1 MKQWMLGLA
10 LWPLFFSLQ
19 LLQQVG
25 SNECSNNRYVINV
38 MLMNY
43 SDFPSTTDNL
53 KLAVNRALERVQNE
67 FQMAGENVTVYATFH
82 SFTSSLYVSQGCRT
96 STCEGVELIK
106 DIYKNGT
113 LGCVVIGSAC
123 TYATYQMVSHKYKL
137 GEEWLES
144 SAAERDLGVLVN
156 CRLNMSQQRALAAKR
171 ANRIL
176 GCIKHSTTSLSK
188 EVITLLYSALVQP
201 HLEYCVQFWAP
212 KFKKDVKVLEC
223 IQRRATKLVK
233 RLEGMS
239 YEEWLRT
246 LGLSSLEKRRLRGN
260 LIALYN
266 FLGRGSGERG
276 ADLFSLESSDTMRG
290 NGSKLHQGMFSLGIR
305 KHFFTEK
312 VVKHWN
318 RLPREAFN
326 APSLYINALDA
337 GIAHFSK
344 QLEFKEI
351 LRTPEDL
358 KRTVKDPN
366 RKSNVI
372 IMCGSPADLS
382 TDLGT
387 EEVDKNIVIIL
398 IDLFNNVY
406 FRNNNSARYMQN
418 VLVLTLPP
426 ANYSLNTIKTED
438 AILMEDDFVAGY
450 FNAVLLFGHT
460 LKKLISS
467 QTLVSPVNFI
477 NEFRNTTFEGVL
489 GPVTLDEFGDI
500 DTNLTL
506 LYTSQT
512 TNHFRT
518 LLYFNTQKNETHTM
532 TMSPDFVWKDHKL
545 PSDTPGTGPHI
556 LTIAVFTLTGVV
568 ILVLII
574 SLLILRK
581 YRRDNERLWKK
592 WSHIP
597 PEEILPLETSET
609 SHVSLKIDED
619 KRGDTTQRLRQ
630 GKYDKKVVI
639 LKDLKNSDGNFSEKQ
654 KVELNKLLQIDYY
667 NLTKFYGTVKI
678 DTMIFGVTEYCERGS
693 LRDVLNDKISYPDGT
708 FMDWEFKISVMY
720 DIAKY
725 RLVDEG
731 KAVDV
736 VYLDFSKAFD
746 TVSHSILLENLAAH
760 GLDGCTLCWGSVL
773 GPVLFNIFI
782 NDLDEGIEC
791 TQSKFADDTKL
802 RGSVDLLEARK
813 ALQRDLDRL
822 DRWAEVNCM
831 RFNKAKCQVLH
842 LGHSN
847 PMQCYRLGEEWLESC
862 QEEKDL
868 GVLVDSCL
876 NMSQQCAQVAK
887 KANGIL
893 ACIKNSVASRSREV
907 IVPLYSALVR
917 PHLKYCVQ
925 FWAPRYKRDIE
936 VLERVQRRAT
946 KLVKG
951 LEQKSDE
958 EQLRELGLFRLEK
971 RRLRGDLMALYNYLK
986 GGCREVGVGLFSQVT
1001 SDRMRGNGL
1010 KLRQG
1015 RFRLDIRKFYF
1026 TERVIKHWNRL
1037 PSEVVELPSLEV
1049 FKRRLDEVLR
1059 DMVYLAFFLFYYQP
1073 QGMSYLHSSKT
1084 EVHGR
1089 LKSTNCVVDNRMV
1102 VKITDFG
1109 CNSILPPRKDLWTAP
1124 EHLRHAGV
1132 SQKGDV
1138 YSYGIIAQEIILR
1151 RETFYTGHCRD
1162 NKEKLYRVESGKGV
1176 KPFRP
1181 DLALETVGEREMEVY
1196 TLVKSCWEEDPEKR
1210 PDFKKIESTLAK
1222 IFSNCHGQTNES
1234 YMDTLIRRLQL
1245 YSRNLEH
1252 LVEERTELYKAE
1264 RDRADRL
1271 NFMLLPRPV
1280 VKSLKETGLVEP
1292 ELFEEVTIY
1301 FSDIVGF
1308 TTLCKY
1314 STPMEV
1320 VDMLNDIYKNF
1331 DHILDH
1337 HDVYKVETIGD
1348 AYMVASGLPKRNGN
1362 RHAVDISMMALDILS
1377 FMGSFELRHLP
1388 GLPVWIRIG
1397 IHSGP
1402 CAAGVVGIKMPRYCL
1417 FGDTV
1422 NTASR
1427 MESTGLPLRIH
1438 LSGSTIN
1445 ILKRTDCQFQ
1455 YEVRGETYLKGR
1467 GTEITYWLT
1476 GTEDKKYN
1484 LPTPPSVE
1492 NQQRLQ
1498 DDLAEMITNILQ
1510 KREKEGFKTR
1520 ELSRVASYRSGTL
1533 EYLQLASTR
1542 NSATYL

>member
-1 MKQWMLGLA
+1 MKQRMLGLA

-25 SNECSNNRYVINV
+25 SNECGKNSSYVINV

-43 SDFPSTTDNL
+43 SDFPSSTDNL
-53 KLAVNRALERVQNE
+53 KLAVKHALKRVQNE
-67 FQMAGENVTVYATFH
+67 LQMAGENVTVEATFH
-82 SFTSSLYVSQGCRT
+82 PFTSSLYVSQGCRT

-106 DIYKNGT
+106 QIFRSGR
-113 LGCVVIGSAC
+113 LGCVIIGPAC
-123 TYATYQMVSHKYKL
+123 TYATYQMVSVETILSLPLISVGSFGLSCDYK
-137 GEEWLES
+137 
-144 SAAERDLGVLVN
+144 VN
-156 CRLNMSQQRALAAKR
+156 LTRLLTPARKVNDFFYYFWKEYQLPFK
-171 ANRIL
+171 
-176 GCIKHSTTSLSK
+176 TTSWESAYIYKRNENSEACFWYTNAL
-188 EVITLLYSALVQP
+188 EAGITHFSEKL
-201 HLEYCVQFWAP
+201 
-212 KFKKDVKVLEC
+212 KFKD
-223 IQRRATKLVK
+223 
-233 RLEGMS
+233 
-239 YEEWLRT
+239 
-246 LGLSSLEKRRLRGN
+246 
-260 LIALYN
+260 
-266 FLGRGSGERG
+266 
-276 ADLFSLESSDTMRG
+276 
-290 NGSKLHQGMFSLGIR
+290 
-305 KHFFTEK
+305 
-312 VVKHWN
+312 
-318 RLPREAFN
+318 
-326 APSLYINALDA
+326 
-337 GIAHFSK
+337 
-344 QLEFKEI
+344 I
-351 LRTPEDL
+351 LRTPEQL
-358 KRTVKDPN
+358 RKTVTDPN

-372 IMCGSPADLS
+372 IMCGAPADVS

-387 EEVDKNIVIIL
+387 SEVDKDIIIIL

-406 FRNNNSARYMQN
+406 FRNNSSAHYMQN

-426 ANYSLNTIKTED
+426 AQNSLNTTNTED
-438 AILMEDDFVAGY
+438 TVLMEDVFLAGY
-450 FNAVLLFGHT
+450 FNAALLFGHI
-460 LKKLISS
+460 LKKFIFS
-467 QTLVSPVNFI
+467 QSPVSPLSFI
-477 NEFRNTTFEGVL
+477 NESRNTTFEGIL
-489 GPVTLDEFGDI
+489 GPVTLDKFGDI

-512 TNHFRT
+512 GNHFKT
-518 LLYFNTQKNETHTM
+518 LLYFNTQKNETRMMIT
-532 TMSPDFVWKDHKL
+532 SPDFVWKNHKL
-545 PSDTPGTGPHI
+545 PSDIPGSGPHI
-556 LTIAVFTLTGVV
+556 LTIAVFTLTGIV

-581 YRRDNERLWKK
+581 YRRDNERRWKK

-609 SHVSLKIDED
+609 NHVSLKIDED
-619 KRGDTTQRLRQ
+619 KRRDTIQRLRQ

-654 KVELNKLLQIDYY
+654 KIELNKLLQIDYY

-678 DTMIFGVTEYCERGS
+678 DTMIFGVIEYCERGS

-720 DIAKY
+720 DIAK
-725 RLVDEG
+725 
-731 KAVDV
+731 
-736 VYLDFSKAFD
+736 
-746 TVSHSILLENLAAH
+746 
-760 GLDGCTLCWGSVL
+760 
-773 GPVLFNIFI
+773 
-782 NDLDEGIEC
+782 
-791 TQSKFADDTKL
+791 
-802 RGSVDLLEARK
+802 
-813 ALQRDLDRL
+813 
-822 DRWAEVNCM
+822 
-831 RFNKAKCQVLH
+831 
-842 LGHSN
+842 
-847 PMQCYRLGEEWLESC
+847 
-862 QEEKDL
+862 
-868 GVLVDSCL
+868 
-876 NMSQQCAQVAK
+876 
-887 KANGIL
+887 
-893 ACIKNSVASRSREV
+893 
-907 IVPLYSALVR
+907 
-917 PHLKYCVQ
+917 
-925 FWAPRYKRDIE
+925 
-936 VLERVQRRAT
+936 
-946 KLVKG
+946 
-951 LEQKSDE
+951 
-958 EQLRELGLFRLEK
+958 
-971 RRLRGDLMALYNYLK
+971 
-986 GGCREVGVGLFSQVT
+986 
-1001 SDRMRGNGL
+1001 
-1010 KLRQG
+1010 
-1015 RFRLDIRKFYF
+1015 
-1026 TERVIKHWNRL
+1026 
-1037 PSEVVELPSLEV
+1037 
-1049 FKRRLDEVLR
+1049 
-1059 DMVYLAFFLFYYQP
+1059 
-1073 QGMSYLHSSKT
+1073 GMSYLHSSKT

-1124 EHLRHAGV
+1124 EHLRHADV

-1151 RETFYTGHCRD
+1151 RETFYTRYCR
-1162 NKEKLYRVESGKGV
+1162 NSKEKLYRVESSKGV

-1181 DLALETVGEREMEVY
+1181 DLSLETVGEREMEVY
-1196 TLVKSCWEEDPEKR
+1196 TLVKSCWEEDPDKR
-1210 PDFKKIESTLAK
+1210 PDFKKIESTLAR
-1222 IFSNCHGQTNES
+1222 IFSNYHGQSNES

-1348 AYMVASGLPKRNGN
+1348 AYMVVSGLPNRNGN

-1438 LSGSTIN
+1438 VSGSTIN

-1520 ELSRVASYRSGTL
+1520 ELSRVPSYRSGTL
-1533 EYLQLASTR
+1533 EYLQLVSTE

>member
-1 MKQWMLGLA
+1 MKQQILGLA
-10 LWPLFFSLQ
+10 LWPLFFSLR

-25 SNECSNNRYVINV
+25 SNECSNSSYVINV

-43 SDFPSTTDNL
+43 SDLPSSTDNL
-53 KLAVNRALERVQNE
+53 KLAVEQALKVVQNE
-67 FQMAGENVTVYATFH
+67 LEMTGANVTVNATFH
-82 SFTSSLYVSQGCRT
+82 NFTSSLYVSRGCRT
-96 STCEGVELIK
+96 STCEGVELIRE
-106 DIYKNGT
+106 IYNSGK
-113 LGCVVIGSAC
+113 LGCVVIGPAC
-123 TYATYQMVSHKYKL
+123 TYATYQMVSV
-137 GEEWLES
+137 ET
-144 SAAERDLGVLVN
+144 
-156 CRLNMSQQRALAAKR
+156 
-171 ANRIL
+171 IL
-176 GCIKHSTTSLSK
+176 SMPLISVGS
-188 EVITLLYSALVQP
+188 
-201 HLEYCVQFWAP
+201 F
-212 KFKKDVKVLEC
+212 
-223 IQRRATKLVK
+223 
-233 RLEGMS
+233 
-239 YEEWLRT
+239 
-246 LGLSSLEKRRLRGN
+246 GLSCDYKVNLTRLLTPARKLNEFFYYFWKETQLPFKTTAWDSAYIYKRN
-260 LIALYN
+260 EN
-266 FLGRGSGERG
+266 S
-276 ADLFSLESSDTMRG
+276 
-290 NGSKLHQGMFSLGIR
+290 
-305 KHFFTEK
+305 
-312 VVKHWN
+312 
-318 RLPREAFN
+318 EACFW
-326 APSLYINALDA
+326 YINALEA
-337 GIAHFSK
+337 GITQFSETLK
-344 QLEFKEI
+344 FKDI
-351 LRTPEDL
+351 LRTSEQL
-358 KRTVKDPN
+358 KKTVKDPN

-372 IMCGSPADLS
+372 IMCGSPDDLRK
-382 TDLGT
+382 DLGT
-387 EEVDKNIVIIL
+387 EEVDKDIVIIL
-398 IDLFNNVY
+398 IDLFNNTY
-406 FRNNNSARYMQN
+406 FGNNKSAHHMQN

-426 ANYSLNTIKTED
+426 ASSNYSLNTLMNED
-438 AILMEDDFVAGY
+438 VVLTEDDFFVGY
-450 FNAVLLFGHT
+450 FNAVLLFGHS
-460 LKKLISS
+460 LKKFLFS
-467 QTLVSPVNFI
+467 QSPVSPHSFL
-477 NEFRNTTFEGVL
+477 NEFRNTTFEGIV

-500 DTNLTL
+500 DSILSL

-512 TNHFRT
+512 KNHFRT
-518 LLYFNTQKNETHTM
+518 LLTFNTHKNKTHVETH
-532 TMSPDFVWKDHKL
+532 SPDFIWKNHKL
-545 PSDTPGTGPHI
+545 PSDTPGTGPHV
-556 LTIAVFTLTGVV
+556 LTIAVFTLTGIV

-581 YRRDNERLWKK
+581 YRRDNERRRKK

-619 KRGDTTQRLRQ
+619 KRRDTTQRLRQ

-654 KVELNKLLQIDYY
+654 KIELNKLLQIDYY

-678 DTMIFGVTEYCERGS
+678 DAMIFGVIEYCERGS

-720 DIAKY
+720 DIAK
-725 RLVDEG
+725 
-731 KAVDV
+731 
-736 VYLDFSKAFD
+736 
-746 TVSHSILLENLAAH
+746 
-760 GLDGCTLCWGSVL
+760 
-773 GPVLFNIFI
+773 
-782 NDLDEGIEC
+782 
-791 TQSKFADDTKL
+791 
-802 RGSVDLLEARK
+802 
-813 ALQRDLDRL
+813 
-822 DRWAEVNCM
+822 
-831 RFNKAKCQVLH
+831 
-842 LGHSN
+842 
-847 PMQCYRLGEEWLESC
+847 
-862 QEEKDL
+862 
-868 GVLVDSCL
+868 
-876 NMSQQCAQVAK
+876 
-887 KANGIL
+887 
-893 ACIKNSVASRSREV
+893 
-907 IVPLYSALVR
+907 
-917 PHLKYCVQ
+917 
-925 FWAPRYKRDIE
+925 
-936 VLERVQRRAT
+936 
-946 KLVKG
+946 
-951 LEQKSDE
+951 
-958 EQLRELGLFRLEK
+958 
-971 RRLRGDLMALYNYLK
+971 
-986 GGCREVGVGLFSQVT
+986 
-1001 SDRMRGNGL
+1001 
-1010 KLRQG
+1010 
-1015 RFRLDIRKFYF
+1015 
-1026 TERVIKHWNRL
+1026 
-1037 PSEVVELPSLEV
+1037 
-1049 FKRRLDEVLR
+1049 
-1059 DMVYLAFFLFYYQP
+1059 
-1073 QGMSYLHSSKT
+1073 GMSYLHSSKT

-1124 EHLRHAGV
+1124 EHLRHADV

-1151 RETFYTGHCRD
+1151 KETFYTGHCRD
-1162 NKEKLYRVESGKGV
+1162 NREKLYRVESGKGV

-1181 DLALETVGEREMEVY
+1181 DLSLETVGERDMEVY

-1222 IFSNCHGQTNES
+1222 VFSNYHGQTNES

-1348 AYMVASGLPKRNGN
+1348 AYMVVSGLPKRNGN

-1438 LSGSTIN
+1438 VSGSTIN
-1445 ILKRTDCQFQ
+1445 ILKRTDCRFQ

-1484 LPTPPSVE
+1484 LPTPPSAE
-1492 NQQRLQ
+1492 NRQRLQ

-1510 KREKEGFKTR
+1510 KRKSEGFKTR

-1533 EYLQLASTR
+1533 EYLQLASAEKT
-1542 NSATYL
+1542 ATYL

>member
-1 MKQWMLGLA
+1 MKQWMLDLA
-10 LWPLFFSLQ
+10 VWSLFSSVL

-25 SNECSNNRYVINV
+25 SHNCSDNSYVINV

-43 SDFPSTTDNL
+43 SDFPSSTDNVI
-53 KLAVNRALERVQNE
+53 LAVNQALKRIQNE
-67 FQMAGENVTVYATFH
+67 FHMSGENVTVNATFH
-82 SFTSSLYVSQGCRT
+82 RFTSSLYVSQGCRT

-106 DIYKNGT
+106 GIYNNGT
-113 LGCVVIGSAC
+113 LGCVVIGPAC
-123 TYATYQMVSHKYKL
+123 TYATYQMVSVDTILSLPLISVGSFGLSCDYKANL
-137 GEEWLES
+137 TRLLIP
-144 SAAERDLGVLVN
+144 ARKVN
-156 CRLNMSQQRALAAKR
+156 EFFFYFWQDSELPFK
-171 ANRIL
+171 
-176 GCIKHSTTSLSK
+176 STTWESAYLYKRNENS
-188 EVITLLYSALVQP
+188 EACLWYMNALEAGITHFSENL
-201 HLEYCVQFWAP
+201 
-212 KFKKDVKVLEC
+212 KFKD
-223 IQRRATKLVK
+223 
-233 RLEGMS
+233 
-239 YEEWLRT
+239 
-246 LGLSSLEKRRLRGN
+246 
-260 LIALYN
+260 
-266 FLGRGSGERG
+266 
-276 ADLFSLESSDTMRG
+276 
-290 NGSKLHQGMFSLGIR
+290 
-305 KHFFTEK
+305 
-312 VVKHWN
+312 
-318 RLPREAFN
+318 
-326 APSLYINALDA
+326 
-337 GIAHFSK
+337 
-344 QLEFKEI
+344 I
-351 LRTPEDL
+351 LRTPEQL
-358 KRTVKDPN
+358 KNIVRDPD

-372 IMCGSPADLS
+372 IMCGSPADVS
-382 TDLGT
+382 TDLGM
-387 EEVDKNIVIIL
+387 EEVDKDIVIIL
-398 IDLFNNVY
+398 IDLFNNSY
-406 FRNNNSARYMQN
+406 FRINSSASYMQN

-426 ANYSLNTIKTED
+426 SNSNMNTAQTED
-438 AILMEDDFVAGY
+438 TVLMEDDFVAGY
-450 FNAVLLFGHT
+450 FNAVLLFGHI
-460 LKKLISS
+460 LKKFIVS
-467 QTLVSPVNFI
+467 QSPVSPLSFI

-512 TNHFRT
+512 SNHFGI
-518 LLYFNTQKNETHTM
+518 LLHFNTQENTTLPETT
-532 TMSPDFVWKDHKL
+532 SPDFVWKNHNL
-545 PSDTPGTGPHI
+545 PSDIPGTGPHV
-556 LTIAVFTLTGVV
+556 LTIAVFTLTGIVV
-568 ILVLII
+568 LVLII
-574 SLLILRK
+574 SSLILRK
-581 YRRDNERLWKK
+581 YRRDNKRRWKK

-619 KRGDTTQRLRQ
+619 KRRDTTQRLRQ

-639 LKDLKNSDGNFSEKQ
+639 LKDLKNNDGNFSEKQ
-654 KVELNKLLQIDYY
+654 KIELNKLLQIDYY

-678 DTMIFGVTEYCERGS
+678 DTMIFGVIEYCERGS

-720 DIAKY
+720 DIAK
-725 RLVDEG
+725 
-731 KAVDV
+731 
-736 VYLDFSKAFD
+736 
-746 TVSHSILLENLAAH
+746 
-760 GLDGCTLCWGSVL
+760 
-773 GPVLFNIFI
+773 
-782 NDLDEGIEC
+782 
-791 TQSKFADDTKL
+791 
-802 RGSVDLLEARK
+802 
-813 ALQRDLDRL
+813 
-822 DRWAEVNCM
+822 
-831 RFNKAKCQVLH
+831 
-842 LGHSN
+842 
-847 PMQCYRLGEEWLESC
+847 
-862 QEEKDL
+862 
-868 GVLVDSCL
+868 
-876 NMSQQCAQVAK
+876 
-887 KANGIL
+887 
-893 ACIKNSVASRSREV
+893 
-907 IVPLYSALVR
+907 
-917 PHLKYCVQ
+917 
-925 FWAPRYKRDIE
+925 
-936 VLERVQRRAT
+936 
-946 KLVKG
+946 
-951 LEQKSDE
+951 
-958 EQLRELGLFRLEK
+958 
-971 RRLRGDLMALYNYLK
+971 
-986 GGCREVGVGLFSQVT
+986 
-1001 SDRMRGNGL
+1001 
-1010 KLRQG
+1010 
-1015 RFRLDIRKFYF
+1015 
-1026 TERVIKHWNRL
+1026 
-1037 PSEVVELPSLEV
+1037 
-1049 FKRRLDEVLR
+1049 
-1059 DMVYLAFFLFYYQP
+1059 
-1073 QGMSYLHSSKT
+1073 GMSYLHSSKT

-1124 EHLRHAGV
+1124 EHLRDADV

-1151 RETFYTGHCRD
+1151 RETFYTTLCRD
-1162 NKEKLYRVESGKGV
+1162 NKEKLYRVESCKGV

-1181 DLALETVGEREMEVY
+1181 DLSLETVGEREMEVY
-1196 TLVKSCWEEDPEKR
+1196 TLVKSCWEEDPDKR
-1210 PDFKKIESTLAK
+1210 PDFKKIENTLAK
-1222 IFSNCHGQTNES
+1222 IFSNYHGQTNES

-1348 AYMVASGLPKRNGN
+1348 AYMVVSGLPNRNGN

-1438 LSGSTIN
+1438 VNGSTIN

-1476 GTEDKKYN
+1476 GTENKKYN

-1498 DDLAEMITNILQ
+1498 DDLAEMITNSLQ
-1510 KREKEGFKTR
+1510 KRENEGFKTR

-1533 EYLQLASTR
+1533 EYLQLASTEI
-1542 NSATYL
+1542 SATYL